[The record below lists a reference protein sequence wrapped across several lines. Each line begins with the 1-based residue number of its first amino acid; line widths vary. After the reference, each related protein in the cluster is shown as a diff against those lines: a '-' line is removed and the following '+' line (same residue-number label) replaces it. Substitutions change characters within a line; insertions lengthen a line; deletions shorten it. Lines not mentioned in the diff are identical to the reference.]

1 MLGSGTST
9 GVPVVGCDC
18 AVCRSPDARNR
29 RLRPA
34 LWLELAGGGS
44 VLIDTP
50 PDLREQALRAGLRR
64 VDAVLYTHAH
74 ADHIFGLD
82 DLRPFNFRQNGTIPC
97 FASAATLDR
106 LRQVFSY
113 VVEETQEGG
122 GKPRLELHA
131 VRSPFALLD
140 EEILPIPAWHGEL
153 EVYGYRCRRFAYLTD
168 VNRIPEAS
176 WPLLAGLDVL
186 ILSALR
192 YRPHPTHFSLAE
204 AVATALRIGAR
215 RTIFTHLAHDVDHGA
230 LREPLPPGIEL
241 GYDGLV
247 VELD

>member
-97 FASAATLDR
+97 SRASFTAWR
-106 LRQVFSY
+106 VS
-113 VVEETQEGG
+113 
-122 GKPRLELHA
+122 
-131 VRSPFALLD
+131 S
-140 EEILPIPAWHGEL
+140 IP
-153 EVYGYRCRRFAYLTD
+153 
-168 VNRIPEAS
+168 
-176 WPLLAGLDVL
+176 
-186 ILSALR
+186 
-192 YRPHPTHFSLAE
+192 
-204 AVATALRIGAR
+204 
-215 RTIFTHLAHDVDHGA
+215 
-230 LREPLPPGIEL
+230 
-241 GYDGLV
+241 
-247 VELD
+247 

>member
-18 AVCRSPDARNR
+18 AVCRSDDPRNR

-34 LWLELAGGGS
+34 LLLELARGN
-44 VLIDTP
+44 VLVDTP
-50 PDLREQALRAGLRR
+50 PDLRQQALRAGLAR
-64 VDAVLYTHAH
+64 VDAVLFTHAH

-82 DLRPFNFRQNGTIPC
+82 DLRPFNFRQGGTIPC
-97 FASAATLDR
+97 YGAAATTAR

-113 VVEETQEGG
+113 AFESSQEGG
-122 GKPRLELHA
+122 GKPQIALHA
-131 VRSPFALLD
+131 VDGPFALLG
-140 EEILPIPAWHGEL
+140 EEFVPIPAWHGEL
-153 EVYGYRCRRFAYLTD
+153 EVFGYRRGRFAYLTD
-168 VNRIPEAS
+168 VNRIPDGS

-192 YRPHPTHFSLAE
+192 YRPHPTHFHLEE
-204 AVATALRIGAR
+204 AIATAERIGAR

-230 LREPLPPGIEL
+230 LRVALPSGIEL
-241 GYDGLV
+241 GHDGLV
-247 VELD
+247 VDLD